1 MMAAD
6 NSFTHTH
13 SYHLIHTFLLDTFE
27 CLHEN
32 LRKKKKRNTGTLR
45 EKLKHM
51 RAETLTTVASN
62 IASLKGE
69 LTT

>member
-1 MMAAD
+1 MLTWKLAQ
-6 NSFTHTH
+6 
-13 SYHLIHTFLLDTFE
+13 
-27 CLHEN
+27 
-32 LRKKKKRNTGTLR
+32 KKTNTGTLQ

-51 RAETLTTVASN
+51 RAETLTIVTSN

>member
-1 MMAAD
+1 MLTWKLAQ
-6 NSFTHTH
+6 
-13 SYHLIHTFLLDTFE
+13 
-27 CLHEN
+27 
-32 LRKKKKRNTGTLR
+32 KKKKRNTGTLQ